1 LRQGLPHS
9 RAHGEVALVPGLVD
23 GGAGRRIDDE
33 FRRKA
38 VERFADSV
46 RVCEVESRGLPRS
59 HRAAA
64 TAAAALLQPA
74 R

>member
-1 LRQGLPHS
+1 MSGTRLERAHCARGFRI
-9 RAHGEVALVPGLVD
+9 RAHGEVALVLGLVD

-38 VERFADSV
+38 VERFAG
-46 RVCEVESRGLPRS
+46 RESRGLPRS

-64 TAAAALLQPA
+64 ALLQPA